1 MLGLTYRD
9 YPPSIIARPE
19 SYLFKDIYFSDKRM
33 QGPSVRVAVV
43 MERRALA
50 NRWASEQWAAV
61 AVIPDTGNAG
71 ASLIAEDS
79 ASARWLHPGYEV
91 TLRRDEAEGYFLN
104 VTSAE
109 PRLFVQWQMEDE
121 HALPQS
127 VSASY
132 NEASTWMDAGD
143 QVDPVPMPTE
153 LLLWV
158 GDYVR
163 DNYRPEPKKRIRPR
177 SFMHPK
183 DREKG

>member
-1 MLGLTYRD
+1 
-9 YPPSIIARPE
+9 
-19 SYLFKDIYFSDKRM
+19 M
-33 QGPSVRVAVV
+33 QTPRIRVAIV
-43 MERRALA
+43 MERRTLA
-50 NRWASEQWAAV
+50 NPWASEEWVAV
-61 AVIPDTGNAG
+61 AVIPDAGNRAPG
-71 ASLIAEDS
+71 IIAEDS
-79 ASARWLHPGYEV
+79 ACQRWLHPGYEL

-104 VTSAE
+104 MTSAE
-109 PRLFVQWQMEDE
+109 PRLFVMWQMEDE
-121 HALPQS
+121 QARPYS

-143 QVDPVPMPTE
+143 QVDPVPMAPE
-153 LLLWV
+153 LALWL

>member
-1 MLGLTYRD
+1 MR
-9 YPPSIIARPE
+9 
-19 SYLFKDIYFSDKRM
+19 
-33 QGPSVRVAVV
+33 GPSVRVAVI
-43 MERRALA
+43 MERRTLD
-50 NRWASEQWAAV
+50 NRWATEQWEAV
-61 AVIPDTGNAG
+61 AVIPDTGNTEPAI
-71 ASLIAEDS
+71 IAEDS

-91 TLRRDEAEGYFLN
+91 SLRPDEGEGYFLN

-109 PRLFVQWQMEDE
+109 PRLFVQWHMEDD
-121 HALPQS
+121 HAVPHT

-143 QVDPVPMPTE
+143 QVDPVPMSPE
-153 LLLWV
+153 LVLWL

-183 DREKG
+183 DRAKG

>member
-1 MLGLTYRD
+1 M
-9 YPPSIIARPE
+9 E
-19 SYLFKDIYFSDKRM
+19 
-33 QGPSVRVAVV
+33 GPRVRVAIV

-50 NRWASEQWAAV
+50 NPWASEEWTAI
-61 AVIPDTGNAG
+61 AVIPDTGNHG
-71 ASLIAEDS
+71 PCVIAEDS
-79 ASARWLHPGYEV
+79 GSQRWLHPGYEL

-109 PRLFVQWQMEDE
+109 PRLFVMWQMEDE
-121 HALPQS
+121 RAHPYS

-143 QVDPVPMPTE
+143 QVDPVPMAPE
-153 LLLWV
+153 LARWL

-183 DREKG
+183 DRDKG

>member
-1 MLGLTYRD
+1 
-9 YPPSIIARPE
+9 
-19 SYLFKDIYFSDKRM
+19 M
-33 QGPSVRVAVV
+33 QGPRVRVAIV

-50 NRWASEQWAAV
+50 NPWASEQWAAV
-61 AVIPDTGNAG
+61 AVIPDTGNREPCI
-71 ASLIAEDS
+71 IAEDG
-79 ASARWLHPGYEV
+79 ASERWLHPGYEL

-109 PRLFVQWQMEDE
+109 PRIFVMWHMEDE
-121 HALPQS
+121 QVRPHS

-143 QVDPVPMPTE
+143 QVDPVPMAPE
-153 LLLWV
+153 LALWL

-163 DNYRPEPKKRIRPR
+163 DNYKPEPKKRIRPR